1 MLKYQSKMLMSM
13 RVLVLFFSSFFIV
26 SSCKTESK
34 KEIKT
39 ENIAFTKEGELMVSS
54 AENNSKLAQFDIEIA
69 ETEYET
75 QTGLMYRDTMEEN
88 QGMLFIFDDVAMHS
102 FYMKNTHFALDI
114 IYIDENLKIASFQKN
129 AKPFDETGLSSGIPI
144 KYVLEINAGLSDKM
158 GLTVGDSISY
168 NKL

>member
-1 MLKYQSKMLMSM
+1 MSNYKSILTPQL
-13 RVLVLFFSSFFIV
+13 RFFSLALITLCIV
-26 SSCKTESK
+26 VSCKTETK

-39 ENIAFTKEGELMVSS
+39 ENIRFSKEGELTISS
-54 AENNSKLAQFDIEIA
+54 SKNDSTLVQFDIEIA

-75 QTGLMYRDTMEEN
+75 QTGLMYRDSMSEN
-88 QGMLFIFDDVAMHS
+88 QGMLFIFNDVAMHS
-102 FYMKNTHFALDI
+102 FYMKNTHISLDI

-144 KYVLEINAGLSDKM
+144 KYVLEINGGLSDKI
-158 GLTVGDSISY
+158 GLAVGDSISY